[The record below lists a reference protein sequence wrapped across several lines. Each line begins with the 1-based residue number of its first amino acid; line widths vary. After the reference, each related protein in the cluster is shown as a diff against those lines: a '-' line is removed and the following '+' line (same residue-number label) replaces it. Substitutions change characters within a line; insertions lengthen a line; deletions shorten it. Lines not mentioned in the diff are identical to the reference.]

1 MTTIK
6 ALDIHVRWKTFLAQK
21 LAGKIFGSEKEKLT
35 LTGSQGQKLEI
46 EWLK

>member
-1 MTTIK
+1 M
-6 ALDIHVRWKTFLAQK
+6 VERKTFLAQK